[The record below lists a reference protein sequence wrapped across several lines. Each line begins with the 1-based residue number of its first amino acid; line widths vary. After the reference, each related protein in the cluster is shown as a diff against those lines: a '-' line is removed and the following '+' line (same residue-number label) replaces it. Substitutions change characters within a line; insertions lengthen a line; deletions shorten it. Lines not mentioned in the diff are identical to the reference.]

1 MSQVVDTEKLEL
13 KEFWKVGEYEAFLP
27 FIVTVD
33 MNVRN
38 IDSRRIY
45 LIYLKRHLA
54 LNNIRFIWHQL
65 FPTVD

>member
-1 MSQVVDTEKLEL
+1 MSQVVDTEKVEL
-13 KEFWKVGEYEAFLP
+13 KEFWKVGDYEAFLP

-38 IDSRRIY
+38 IDSRW
-45 LIYLKRHLA
+45 IYLKYLKRRLA
-54 LNNIRFIWHQL
+54 LNNIGFIWHPL